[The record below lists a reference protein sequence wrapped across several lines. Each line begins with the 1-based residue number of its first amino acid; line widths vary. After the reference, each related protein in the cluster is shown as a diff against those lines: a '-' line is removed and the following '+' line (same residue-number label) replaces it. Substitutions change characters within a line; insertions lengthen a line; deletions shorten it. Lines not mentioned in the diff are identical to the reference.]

1 MNKADNTPR
10 VFGIIGWKNTGK
22 THLVERLV
30 AALVKRGYRVATI
43 KHAHHSFDIDHKGRD
58 SYRHRMAGAS
68 QVMVVSESRFA
79 LMAEGMGAGGVPDL
93 STLLAK
99 LEPTDFVLLEGF
111 KTAPLPKIEC
121 YRGGADKL
129 LAHGDKTIV
138 GIASDTDIK
147 TPPCEVLDLNDTDG
161 LCDFIIKH
169 TSPNKSPQK
178 NQPCPKA

>member
-1 MNKADNTPR
+1 MNKAENTPR

-121 YRGGADKL
+121 YRGGRIKNRT
-129 LAHGDKTIV
+129 GKTCWHKP
-138 GIASDTDIK
+138 IK
-147 TPPCEVLDLNDTDG
+147 RLSVLPVIRILKPR
-161 LCDFIIKH
+161 LVRFWI
-169 TSPNKSPQK
+169 
-178 NQPCPKA
+178 

>member
-1 MNKADNTPR
+1 MNKADNNPR

-79 LMAEGMGAGGVPDL
+79 LMGEGMGAGGVPDL

-121 YRGGADKL
+121 YRGGADKESDTQNL
-129 LAHGDKTIV
+129 LAQ
-138 GIASDTDIK
+138 
-147 TPPCEVLDLNDTDG
+147 NR
-161 LCDFIIKH
+161 
-169 TSPNKSPQK
+169 
-178 NQPCPKA
+178 